1 MRKKILSVITGLAVL
16 AGIVLVA
23 GQASAA
29 PLTKVLVF
37 SKTAGF
43 RHGSSI
49 AAGISTIQALGA
61 ANGFSVTA
69 TEDAGAFTVANL
81 AQYQA
86 VIWLSTT
93 GDVLNTDQ
101 QNAFQSYIGSGG
113 GFVGVHSATD
123 TESDW
128 PWYGGLVGTYF
139 SSHPSIQQAT
149 IRVEDHANPSTSH
162 LSATWIRTDE
172 WYNFR
177 TNPRAN
183 VHVLMTLDES
193 TYSGGSMGADHPIT
207 WCQNYGGGRSWYTG
221 LGHTDETYSE
231 PDFRQ
236 MLLGGIRVAAGSVA
250 ANCGAS
256 SQPSP
261 SPSVPPLPST
271 VSLRAYANNKYVVAE
286 NNGND
291 PLIANRG
298 AVGPWE
304 KFDLIDLG
312 NDKIALRAQANGRY
326 VCAENQGNAPLIA
339 NRDAIGSWERFTLIH
354 NADGTVSLRAEAN
367 GMLVV
372 AEDGGSKPLI
382 ANRSAIGQWEKFYL
396 ATA

>member
-1 MRKKILSVITGLAVL
+1 
-16 AGIVLVA
+16 
-23 GQASAA
+23 
-29 PLTKVLVF
+29 
-37 SKTAGF
+37 
-43 RHGSSI
+43 
-49 AAGISTIQALGA
+49 
-61 ANGFSVTA
+61 
-69 TEDAGAFTVANL
+69 
-81 AQYQA
+81 
-86 VIWLSTT
+86 
-93 GDVLNTDQ
+93 VLNTDQ

-123 TESDW
+123 TEYDW

-139 SSHPSIQQAT
+139 PSHPSIQQAT
-149 IRVEDHANPSTSH
+149 LRVKDPTNPSTSH
-162 LSATWIRTDE
+162 LPATWIRTDE

-193 TYSGGSMGADHPIT
+193 SYGGGTMGGDHPIT
-207 WCQNYGGGRSWYTG
+207 WCQNHGGGRSWYTG
-221 LGHTDETYSE
+221 FGHTDQSYSE
-231 PDFRQ
+231 PNFRQ

-250 ANCGAS
+250 ANCGAN

-261 SPSVPPLPST
+261 SSSVPPHPST
-271 VSLRAYANNKYVVAE
+271 VSLRAYANNVFVVAE
-286 NNGND
+286 NSGNE

-312 NDKIALRAQANGRY
+312 NDKIALRAQANDRY
-326 VCAENQGNAPLIA
+326 VCAENQGGAPLIA
-339 NRDAIGSWERFTLIH
+339 NRDALGSWEGFTLIR
-354 NADGTVSLRAEAN
+354 NAVGTVSLRAEAN

-382 ANRSAIGQWEKFYL
+382 ANRSAPGPWEKFYL
-396 ATA
+396 AGA